1 MQLTGRLRTA
11 LGIRAYICVWS
22 SLDVFL
28 STKDVRS
35 GATAPDS
42 IDWAA
47 WPPSHLH
54 HDWLHLLKPWAPVKS
69 YLSEVLF
76 CQAFGHSTKK
86 AANRV
91 VNPERS
97 RNRKNWCSLV
107 SRCVSVTIHLDQLE
121 MPPCAS
127 WWHFSSRWSGPMI
140 ALPACVIGTVVS
152 VSILSGVC
160 RTVGLPNNALLRCVP
175 VIQWQAILHPF
186 LPWLCWNDTLSQA
199 IPRDLVLIGV

>member
-28 STKDVRS
+28 STKDVGS
-35 GATAPDS
+35 SATAPDS

-69 YLSEVLF
+69 FLSEVLF

-86 AANRV
+86 ATNRV

-97 RNRKNWCSLV
+97 RNRKNWCSQV

-127 WWHFSSRWSGPMI
+127 WWHFSRWS
-140 ALPACVIGTVVS
+140 VH
-152 VSILSGVC
+152 SGM
-160 RTVGLPNNALLRCVP
+160 G
-175 VIQWQAILHPF
+175 
-186 LPWLCWNDTLSQA
+186 PWLHCPPVS
-199 IPRDLVLIGV
+199 